1 MRGGVKIRVSEFLGG
16 GETPQTIE
24 ISPPF
29 RRQRKIRKR
38 AIIPPCP
45 PPPNGNNRQQ
55 INNARDALVG
65 IIPDPKGQVEQIT
78 TALVYKYLDKLDS
91 DSVAIGGRRTYFVGS
106 TAEFSW
112 KNLLAPS
119 LTGDQR
125 LQLYRRAVE
134 GMAESGKLGEVFGE
148 MMRGASS
155 PFQNA
160 RVLQTFLHAID
171 ELDCDN
177 TENLGDAYE
186 HLLSIMGTQGD
197 AGQFRTPR
205 HIIDFIVATV
215 APQKNERVLDP
226 ACGSAGFLVAAHA
239 HVMRHGGKLS
249 PSDKRKLA
257 QNIVGRDIDPGMARL
272 AMVNLYLHK
281 IKSPQVREYDS
292 LSDDSLWEER
302 YDVILANPPFMT
314 PRGGIQPHGRFMV
327 RANRAEVLFV
337 DYIAEHLSPQGRA
350 GVIVPEGIIYQSGKA
365 YKTLRKML
373 VKDWGLWAV
382 VSLPAGIFQ
391 PYAGVKTSVL
401 FLDKMSRFNNVL
413 FVKVQNDGF
422 AFGAKRNPIDENDLP
437 AALQIL
443 RNYTDEDA
451 VNSPLAA
458 VVAKDKIVD
467 VLDEDGD
474 YSFVADNYR
483 EIAVSANAKWR
494 MIKLGEL
501 LTETA
506 QKKAGEKILPVL
518 SITMARGLIDQ
529 SEKFSKRVASAN
541 TSGYK
546 LVHRNELVVG
556 FPSDEKVLG
565 FQKKYDVAVVSP
577 AYTIWKLNPEFSC
590 DIEFVEMILRSDE
603 LSRLFSAKLQGTT
616 GRRRMVPKKDFLATL
631 IPLPPLAEQE
641 RVVAEIDNYAKVR
654 DGANAV
660 VENWRPTVKINPAW
674 PLVKLGEV
682 ADLIRGLTFGKGD
695 QLQKPT
701 PASIAVATT
710 KAAQESG
717 IVAKHLYHVPRSFL
731 KEKRKL
737 LCPGDILISTANS
750 LHLLGRTTHIRD
762 VDSPVSFGAFM
773 SLIRTKGKVLDLF
786 LLCCLRSERAFG
798 FYRQFAKTTTNISNL
813 NFQDLAKFEIPVP
826 PLAEQERIVAEIEA
840 ERRAVDECRALSATM
855 EQKITDT
862 IARIWEDKP

>member
-1 MRGGVKIRVSEFLGG
+1 M
-16 GETPQTIE
+16 PN
-24 ISPPF
+24 
-29 RRQRKIRKR
+29 
-38 AIIPPCP
+38 
-45 PPPNGNNRQQ
+45 PPNGNNRQQ

-112 KNLLAPS
+112 KNLLSPS

-205 HIIDFIVATV
+205 HIIDFIVAAV

-302 YDVILANPPFMT
+302 ADVILANPPFMT

-350 GVIVPEGIIYQSGKA
+350 GVIVPEGIIFQSGKA

-373 VKDWGLWAV
+373 VEDWGLWAV
-382 VSLPAGIFQ
+382 ASLPSGVFQ
-391 PYAGVKTSVL
+391 PYANVKTSVL
-401 FLDKMSRFNNVL
+401 FLDKTRRHFNNVL
-413 FVKVQNDGF
+413 FLKVQNDGF
-422 AFGAKRNPIDENDLP
+422 ELGANRNPIDENDLP
-437 AALQIL
+437 AALKIMGGY
-443 RNYTDEDA
+443 NDEKK
-451 VNSPLAA
+451 VKHPLALA
-458 VVAKDKIVD
+458 VAKEKIA
-467 VLDEDGD
+467 EDGD
-474 YSFVADNYR
+474 YSLTAIRYEKVADYDNVKWPT
-483 EIAVSANAKWR
+483 VS
-494 MIKLGEL
+494 LGEMEKQGKIEFL
-501 LTETA
+501 RGQGLS
-506 QKKAGEKILPVL
+506 KKDIVADGKNSCILYGELYTLYGPI
-518 SITMARGLIDQ
+518 IGR
-529 SEKFSKRVASAN
+529 
-541 TSGYK
+541 
-546 LVHRNELVVG
+546 
-556 FPSDEKVLG
+556 
-565 FQKKYDVAVVSP
+565 VVSK
-577 AYTIWKLNPEFSC
+577 TNLVGKVFS
-590 DIEFVEMILRSDE
+590 
-603 LSRLFSAKLQGTT
+603 
-616 GRRRMVPKKDFLATL
+616 VPGDVL
-631 IPLPPLAEQE
+631 IPSTTTADAMGIAIARALNDEGVILAGDINIVRTRNKHINSKFLSLLLNFPLKRQLASYAKGANILHIANSDIRKVRIIIPPLAEQE
-641 RVVAEIDNYAKVR
+641 RVVAE
-654 DGANAV
+654 
-660 VENWRPTVKINPAW
+660 VEAQQR
-674 PLVKLGEV
+674 
-682 ADLIRGLTFGKGD
+682 
-695 QLQKPT
+695 
-701 PASIAVATT
+701 
-710 KAAQESG
+710 KAEE
-717 IVAKHLYHVPRSFL
+717 Y
-731 KEKRKL
+731 
-737 LCPGDILISTANS
+737 
-750 LHLLGRTTHIRD
+750 
-762 VDSPVSFGAFM
+762 
-773 SLIRTKGKVLDLF
+773 
-786 LLCCLRSERAFG
+786 
-798 FYRQFAKTTTNISNL
+798 
-813 NFQDLAKFEIPVP
+813 
-826 PLAEQERIVAEIEA
+826 
-840 ERRAVDECRALSATM
+840 RALADTM
-855 EQKITDT
+855 EQKIAQT
-862 IARIWEDKP
+862 ITHIWEDKP

>member
-1 MRGGVKIRVSEFLGG
+1 MP
-16 GETPQTIE
+16 T
-24 ISPPF
+24 
-29 RRQRKIRKR
+29 
-38 AIIPPCP
+38 
-45 PPPNGNNRQQ
+45 PPNGNNRQQ

-125 LQLYRRAVE
+125 LLLYRRAVE

-205 HIIDFIVATV
+205 HIIDFIVAAV

-249 PSDKRKLA
+249 PADKRKLA

-302 YDVILANPPFMT
+302 ADVILANPPFMT

-350 GVIVPEGIIYQSGKA
+350 GVIVPEGIIFQSGKA

-373 VKDWGLWAV
+373 VEDWGLWAV
-382 VSLPAGIFQ
+382 ASLPSGVFQ
-391 PYAGVKTSVL
+391 PYSNVKTSVL
-401 FLDKMSRFNNVL
+401 FLDKTRRHFKNVL
-413 FVKVQNDGF
+413 FVKVQKDGF
-422 AFGAKRNPIDENDLP
+422 DLGANRNPIDENDLP
-437 AALQIL
+437 AALKIM
-443 RNYTDEDA
+443 RGYNDEKK
-451 VNSPLAA
+451 VGHPLAF
-458 VVAKDKIVD
+458 VAAKTKIA
-467 VLDEDGD
+467 EDSD

-483 EIAVSANAKWR
+483 EVVAVNAKFPMVALR
-494 MIKLGEL
+494 DICKIVP
-501 LTETA
+501 
-506 QKKAGEKILPVL
+506 GEKSPVGSPDYL
-518 SITMARGLIDQ
+518 EIGDVDMKKKSYDISKKEKRTVAGAVRVPAGTVLISTVRPTRGAITTATSEVNVSSAFCRLKCDRYVFCMLCARRFFDFLGTRERGLNYP
-529 SEKFSKRVASAN
+529 SCKEK
-541 TSGYK
+541 
-546 LVHRNELVVG
+546 
-556 FPSDEKVLG
+556 
-565 FQKKYDVAVVSP
+565 
-577 AYTIWKLNPEFSC
+577 
-590 DIEFVEMILRSDE
+590 DILDY
-603 LSRLFSAKLQGTT
+603 Q
-616 GRRRMVPKKDFLATL
+616 

-641 RVVAEIDNYAKVR
+641 RVVAEIDGYAKVR
-654 DGANAV
+654 DGADAV
-660 VENWRPTVKINPAW
+660 AENWRPVVNVNPAW
-674 PLVKLGEV
+674 SLVKLGDISEFNPKKQEAKKIPKNRVVSFLPMADINANQIYFSAKKEKPLGEV
-682 ADLIRGLTFGKGD
+682 YAAYTYFAEGDVLLARVTPCFENGKSGIAKNLKNKIGFGSSEFFVYRPDKKKVLPEWIYFFIASDKFIRGGIPRMTGTGGLQRLTKD
-695 QLQKPT
+695 Y
-701 PASIAVATT
+701 
-710 KAAQESG
+710 AQN
-717 IVAKHLYHVPRSFL
+717 Y
-731 KEKRKL
+731 
-737 LCPGDILISTANS
+737 
-750 LHLLGRTTHIRD
+750 
-762 VDSPVSFGAFM
+762 
-773 SLIRTKGKVLDLF
+773 
-786 LLCCLRSERAFG
+786 
-798 FYRQFAKTTTNISNL
+798 Q
-813 NFQDLAKFEIPVP
+813 IPLP
-826 PLAEQERIVAEIEA
+826 PLAEQERIIAEIEA
-840 ERRAVDECRALSATM
+840 ERRAVSECRALSATM
-855 EQKITDT
+855 EQKITNT

>member
-1 MRGGVKIRVSEFLGG
+1 MP
-16 GETPQTIE
+16 T
-24 ISPPF
+24 
-29 RRQRKIRKR
+29 
-38 AIIPPCP
+38 
-45 PPPNGNNRQQ
+45 PPNGNNRQQ

-205 HIIDFIVATV
+205 HIIDFIVAAV

-239 HVMRHGGKLS
+239 HVMRHGGTLS
-249 PSDKRKLA
+249 PADKRKLA

-302 YDVILANPPFMT
+302 ADVILANPPFMT

-350 GVIVPEGIIYQSGKA
+350 GVIVPEGIIFQSGKA

-373 VKDWGLWAV
+373 VEDWGLWAV
-382 VSLPAGIFQ
+382 ASLPSGVFQ
-391 PYAGVKTSVL
+391 PYANVKTSVL
-401 FLDKMSRFNNVL
+401 FLDKTRRHFNNVL
-413 FVKVQNDGF
+413 FLKVQNDGF
-422 AFGAKRNPIDENDLP
+422 ELGANRNPIDENDLP
-437 AALQIL
+437 AALQIMGGY
-443 RNYTDEDA
+443 NDEKK
-451 VNSPLAA
+451 VKHPLALA
-458 VVAKDKIVD
+458 VAKEKIA
-467 VLDEDGD
+467 EDGD
-474 YSFVADNYR
+474 YSLTAIRYEKVADYDNVKWPT
-483 EIAVSANAKWR
+483 VS
-494 MIKLGEL
+494 LGEM
-501 LTETA
+501 
-506 QKKAGEKILPVL
+506 EKQGKIEFCKR
-518 SITMARGLIDQ
+518 AR
-529 SEKFSKRVASAN
+529 S
-541 TSGYK
+541 
-546 LVHRNELVVG
+546 
-556 FPSDEKVLG
+556 
-565 FQKKYDVAVVSP
+565 FQKRHCRG
-577 AYTIWKLNPEFSC
+577 WQEFMHS
-590 DIEFVEMILRSDE
+590 LR
-603 LSRLFSAKLQGTT
+603 
-616 GRRRMVPKKDFLATL
+616 
-631 IPLPPLAEQE
+631 
-641 RVVAEIDNYAKVR
+641 
-654 DGANAV
+654 
-660 VENWRPTVKINPAW
+660 
-674 PLVKLGEV
+674 
-682 ADLIRGLTFGKGD
+682 
-695 QLQKPT
+695 
-701 PASIAVATT
+701 
-710 KAAQESG
+710 
-717 IVAKHLYHVPRSFL
+717 
-731 KEKRKL
+731 
-737 LCPGDILISTANS
+737 
-750 LHLLGRTTHIRD
+750 
-762 VDSPVSFGAFM
+762 
-773 SLIRTKGKVLDLF
+773 
-786 LLCCLRSERAFG
+786 
-798 FYRQFAKTTTNISNL
+798 
-813 NFQDLAKFEIPVP
+813 
-826 PLAEQERIVAEIEA
+826 RIVYAVWSDYWPSGQQDESCRQGVFRP
-840 ERRAVDECRALSATM
+840 RRCVNSVHDDGGRYGNCDCASVE
-855 EQKITDT
+855 
-862 IARIWEDKP
+862 

>member
-1 MRGGVKIRVSEFLGG
+1 MP
-16 GETPQTIE
+16 T
-24 ISPPF
+24 
-29 RRQRKIRKR
+29 
-38 AIIPPCP
+38 
-45 PPPNGNNRQQ
+45 PPNGNNRQQ

-91 DSVAIGGRRTYFVGS
+91 DSVAIGGRRTYFVGT

-125 LQLYRRAVE
+125 LLLYRRAVE

-205 HIIDFIVATV
+205 HIIDFIVAAV

-302 YDVILANPPFMT
+302 ADVILANPPFMT

-350 GVIVPEGIIYQSGKA
+350 GVIVPEGIIFQSGKA
-365 YKTLRKML
+365 YKDLRKML
-373 VKDWGLWAV
+373 VEDWGLWAV
-382 VSLPAGIFQ
+382 ASLPGGVFQ
-391 PYAGVKTSVL
+391 PYSGVKTSVL
-401 FLDKMSRFNNVL
+401 FLDKTRRDFKNVL

-422 AFGAKRNPIDENDLP
+422 ELTTNRNPIYENDLP
-437 AALQIL
+437 AALKIMGGY
-443 RNYTDEDA
+443 NDEKK
-451 VNSPLAA
+451 VGHPLALA
-458 VVAKDKIVD
+458 VAKTKMA
-467 VLDEDGD
+467 EDGD

-483 EIAVSANAKWR
+483 EIAAVGGAFPMVA
-494 MIKLGEL
+494 LGEVA
-501 LTETA
+501 EYA
-506 QKKAGEKILPVL
+506 RCKVQKFEGEKVYFATKDIGIQKINGHSVVSFDNRPSRADCMPKINDVGFALMKNTKKVFIVNE
-518 SITMARGLIDQ
+518 SISRCIFSTGFGFLRP
-529 SEKFSKRVASAN
+529 SEKIVPLFLLYLVISDQFHRAKDAKTPDSIMSAIRP
-541 TSGYK
+541 K
-546 LVHRNELVVG
+546 AVMAIKVPV
-556 FPSDEKVLG
+556 PSLK
-565 FQKKYDVAVVSP
+565 
-577 AYTIWKLNPEFSC
+577 
-590 DIEFVEMILRSDE
+590 
-603 LSRLFSAKLQGTT
+603 
-616 GRRRMVPKKDFLATL
+616 
-631 IPLPPLAEQE
+631 EQI
-641 RVVAEIDNYAKVR
+641 RIVAEIDDYAKVR
-654 DGANAV
+654 DGADEVVQNWQPVIRSGNSKMVALRDVCQVVRGKKSAV
-660 VENWRPTVKINPAW
+660 GDKNYLEIGDVDIRAKTYDISKKRKAAVAGAVRVPAGTVLVSTVRPTRGAITMTTSEVNVSSAFCRLQCSKYVFYVLCDSKFPEF
-674 PLVKLGEV
+674 LGTRE
-682 ADLIRGLTFGKGD
+682 RGLNYPSCKD
-695 QLQKPT
+695 K
-701 PASIAVATT
+701 
-710 KAAQESG
+710 
-717 IVAKHLYHVPRSFL
+717 
-731 KEKRKL
+731 
-737 LCPGDILISTANS
+737 DIL
-750 LHLLGRTTHIRD
+750 D
-762 VDSPVSFGAFM
+762 
-773 SLIRTKGKVLDLF
+773 
-786 LLCCLRSERAFG
+786 
-798 FYRQFAKTTTNISNL
+798 YQ
-813 NFQDLAKFEIPVP
+813 IPYP

-840 ERRAVDECRALSATM
+840 ERRAVSECRALSATM
-855 EQKITDT
+855 EQKITNT

>member
-1 MRGGVKIRVSEFLGG
+1 MKKRRREWKRGAGMKKGAEKEGRERKWNIKYSHPPPLAGG
-16 GETPQTIE
+16 GKNSHQRIFGGWRNTANHRNLPPSPQTAE
-24 ISPPF
+24 NKKTRYNPPM
-29 RRQRKIRKR
+29 
-38 AIIPPCP
+38 PT
-45 PPPNGNNRQQ
+45 PPNGNNRQQ

-91 DSVAIGGRRTYFVGS
+91 DSVAIGGRRTYFVGT

-205 HIIDFIVATV
+205 HIIDFIVAAV

-302 YDVILANPPFMT
+302 ADVILANPPFMT

-350 GVIVPEGIIYQSGKA
+350 GVIVPEGIIFQSGKA

-373 VKDWGLWAV
+373 VEDWGLWAV
-382 VSLPAGIFQ
+382 ASLPSGVFQ
-391 PYAGVKTSVL
+391 PYANVKTSVL
-401 FLDKMSRFNNVL
+401 FLDKTRRHFNNVL
-413 FVKVQNDGF
+413 FLKVQNDGF
-422 AFGAKRNPIDENDLP
+422 ELGANRNPIDENDLP
-437 AALQIL
+437 AALKIMGGY
-443 RNYTDEDA
+443 NDEKK
-451 VNSPLAA
+451 VKHPLALA
-458 VVAKDKIVD
+458 VAKEKIA
-467 VLDEDGD
+467 EDGD
-474 YSFVADNYR
+474 YSLTAIRYEKVADYDNVKWPT
-483 EIAVSANAKWR
+483 VS
-494 MIKLGEL
+494 LGEMEKQGKIEFL
-501 LTETA
+501 RGQGLS
-506 QKKAGEKILPVL
+506 KKDIVADGKNSCILYGELYTLYGPI
-518 SITMARGLIDQ
+518 IGR
-529 SEKFSKRVASAN
+529 
-541 TSGYK
+541 
-546 LVHRNELVVG
+546 
-556 FPSDEKVLG
+556 
-565 FQKKYDVAVVSP
+565 VVSK
-577 AYTIWKLNPEFSC
+577 TNLVGKVFS
-590 DIEFVEMILRSDE
+590 
-603 LSRLFSAKLQGTT
+603 
-616 GRRRMVPKKDFLATL
+616 VPGDVL
-631 IPLPPLAEQE
+631 IPSTTTADAMGIAIARALNDEGVILAGDINIVRTRNKHINSKFLSLLLNFPLKRQLASYAKGANILHIANSDIRKVRIIIPPLAEQE
-641 RVVAEIDNYAKVR
+641 RVVAE
-654 DGANAV
+654 
-660 VENWRPTVKINPAW
+660 VEAQQR
-674 PLVKLGEV
+674 
-682 ADLIRGLTFGKGD
+682 
-695 QLQKPT
+695 
-701 PASIAVATT
+701 
-710 KAAQESG
+710 KAEE
-717 IVAKHLYHVPRSFL
+717 Y
-731 KEKRKL
+731 
-737 LCPGDILISTANS
+737 
-750 LHLLGRTTHIRD
+750 
-762 VDSPVSFGAFM
+762 
-773 SLIRTKGKVLDLF
+773 
-786 LLCCLRSERAFG
+786 
-798 FYRQFAKTTTNISNL
+798 
-813 NFQDLAKFEIPVP
+813 
-826 PLAEQERIVAEIEA
+826 
-840 ERRAVDECRALSATM
+840 RALADTM
-855 EQKITDT
+855 EQKIAQT
-862 IARIWEDKP
+862 ITHIWEDKP

>member
-1 MRGGVKIRVSEFLGG
+1 MP
-16 GETPQTIE
+16 T
-24 ISPPF
+24 
-29 RRQRKIRKR
+29 
-38 AIIPPCP
+38 
-45 PPPNGNNRQQ
+45 PPNGNNRQQ

-205 HIIDFIVATV
+205 HIIDFIVAAV

-302 YDVILANPPFMT
+302 ADVILANPPFMT

-365 YKTLRKML
+365 YKDLRKML
-373 VKDWGLWAV
+373 VEDWGLWAV
-382 VSLPAGIFQ
+382 ASLPFGVFL

-401 FLDKMSRFNNVL
+401 FLDKTRRHFKNVL
-413 FVKVQNDGF
+413 FVKVENDGF
-422 AFGAKRNPIDENDLP
+422 ELATNRNPIDEDDLP
-437 AALQIL
+437 AALQIM
-443 RNYTDEDA
+443 RDYKDGKA
-451 VNSPLAA
+451 VKHPLALA
-458 VVAKDKIVD
+458 VAKTRIA
-467 VLDEDGD
+467 EDGD
-474 YSFVADNYR
+474 YSFAADNYR
-483 EIAVSANAKWR
+483 EAAAVNVKYPMVALRDICK
-494 MIKLGEL
+494 IVP
-501 LTETA
+501 
-506 QKKAGEKILPVL
+506 GEKSPVGSPDYL
-518 SITMARGLIDQ
+518 EIGDVDIKKKSYDISKKEKRTVAGAVRVPAGTVLISRVRPTRGAITMTTSAVNVSSAFCRLKCDRYVFYMLCARR
-529 SEKFSKRVASAN
+529 F
-541 TSGYK
+541 
-546 LVHRNELVVG
+546 
-556 FPSDEKVLG
+556 F
-565 FQKKYDVAVVSP
+565 
-577 AYTIWKLNPEFSC
+577 
-590 DIEFVEMILRSDE
+590 
-603 LSRLFSAKLQGTT
+603 
-616 GRRRMVPKKDFLATL
+616 DFLGTREQGL
-631 IPLPPLAEQE
+631 NYPSCKEKDILDYQIPLPPLAEQE
-641 RVVAEIDNYAKVR
+641 RVVAEIEAQRRKV
-654 DGANAV
+654 
-660 VENWRPTVKINPAW
+660 E
-674 PLVKLGEV
+674 E
-682 ADLIRGLTFGKGD
+682 
-695 QLQKPT
+695 
-701 PASIAVATT
+701 
-710 KAAQESG
+710 
-717 IVAKHLYHVPRSFL
+717 Y
-731 KEKRKL
+731 
-737 LCPGDILISTANS
+737 
-750 LHLLGRTTHIRD
+750 
-762 VDSPVSFGAFM
+762 
-773 SLIRTKGKVLDLF
+773 
-786 LLCCLRSERAFG
+786 
-798 FYRQFAKTTTNISNL
+798 
-813 NFQDLAKFEIPVP
+813 
-826 PLAEQERIVAEIEA
+826 
-840 ERRAVDECRALSATM
+840 RALADTM
-855 EQKITDT
+855 EQEIANT

>member
-1 MRGGVKIRVSEFLGG
+1 MEKN
-16 GETPQTIE
+16 PCYN
-24 ISPPF
+24 PPM
-29 RRQRKIRKR
+29 
-38 AIIPPCP
+38 
-45 PPPNGNNRQQ
+45 PNGNNRQK
-55 INNARDALVG
+55 IDKARAALLG

-205 HIIDFIVATV
+205 HIIDFIVAAV

-239 HVMRHGGKLS
+239 HVMRHGGTLS
-249 PSDKRKLA
+249 PADKRKLA

-302 YDVILANPPFMT
+302 ADVILANPPFMT

-350 GVIVPEGIIYQSGKA
+350 GVIVPEGIIFQSGKA

-373 VKDWGLWAV
+373 VEDWGLWAV
-382 VSLPAGIFQ
+382 ASLPSGVFQ
-391 PYAGVKTSVL
+391 PYTTVKTSVL
-401 FLDKMSRFNNVL
+401 FLDKTRRDFNNVL
-413 FVKVQNDGF
+413 FVKIENDGF
-422 AFGAKRNPIDENDLP
+422 HFGAKRASHDKDDLP

-443 RNYTDEDA
+443 RNYKDEGA

-458 VVAKDKIVD
+458 VVAKDKIAE
-467 VLDEDGD
+467 DEDD
-474 YSFVADNYR
+474 YSLVADNHR
-483 EIAVSANAKWR
+483 EAEVSSNGKYPMTKLGDLIEEKRERVRAKNIKVFSVSNAK
-494 MIKLGEL
+494 GF
-501 LTETA
+501 
-506 QKKAGEKILPVL
+506 
-518 SITMARGLIDQ
+518 IDP
-529 SEKFSKRVASAN
+529 SEQFGKRVASDNISNYKIVAPGDYAYN
-541 TSGYK
+541 PARVNVGSIALNLSGDC
-546 LVHRNELVVG
+546 G
-556 FPSDEKVLG
+556 
-565 FQKKYDVAVVSP
+565 AVSP
-577 AYTIWKLNPEFSC
+577 MYVVFRAKSEKLDSSY
-590 DIEFVEMILRSDE
+590 L
-603 LSRLFSAKLQGTT
+603 LSLLKSKEGVKRIRAKAQGAIRQMLTYK
-616 GRRRMVPKKDFLATL
+616 GLSVLL
-631 IPLPPLAEQE
+631 IPLPSLSEQE
-641 RVVAEIDNYAKVR
+641 RIVAEIDGYTKVR
-654 DGANAV
+654 DGADAV
-660 VENWRPTVKINPAW
+660 VQNWRPNVKINPAW
-674 PLVKLGEV
+674 PLVKLGDV
-682 ADLIRGLTFGKGD
+682 VKVKKGD
-695 QLQKPT
+695 AITKSKTKKGDVPV
-701 PASIAVATT
+701 IAGGR
-710 KAAQESG
+710 KAAYFHNQANRKGETITISG
-717 IVAKHLYHVPRSFL
+717 SGAYAGFVNFFDTPIFASDCSTIQSAKDGFMLRFLYCLLKTKQSDIYALSSGMAQPHVYP
-731 KEKRKL
+731 KH
-737 LCPGDILISTANS
+737 IQS
-750 LHLLGRTTHIRD
+750 LRLPL
-762 VDSPVSFGAFM
+762 
-773 SLIRTKGKVLDLF
+773 
-786 LLCCLRSERAFG
+786 
-798 FYRQFAKTTTNISNL
+798 
-813 NFQDLAKFEIPVP
+813 P
-826 PLAEQERIVAEIEA
+826 PLAEQERIVAEVEA
-840 ERRAVDECRALSATM
+840 ERRAVEECRALSATM
-855 EQKITDT
+855 EQKITNT

>member
-1 MRGGVKIRVSEFLGG
+1 MP
-16 GETPQTIE
+16 T
-24 ISPPF
+24 
-29 RRQRKIRKR
+29 
-38 AIIPPCP
+38 
-45 PPPNGNNRQQ
+45 PPNGNNRQQ

-91 DSVAIGGRRTYFVGS
+91 DSVAIGGRRTYFVGT

-125 LQLYRRAVE
+125 LLLYRRAVE

-205 HIIDFIVATV
+205 HIIDFIVAAV

-302 YDVILANPPFMT
+302 ADVILANPPFMT

-350 GVIVPEGIIYQSGKA
+350 GVIVPEGIIFQSGKA

-373 VKDWGLWAV
+373 VEDWGLWAV
-382 VSLPAGIFQ
+382 ASLPGGVFQ
-391 PYAGVKTSVL
+391 PYSGVKTSVL
-401 FLDKMSRFNNVL
+401 FLDKTRRDFKNVL

-422 AFGAKRNPIDENDLP
+422 ELTTNRNPIYENDLP
-437 AALQIL
+437 AALKIMGGY
-443 RNYTDEDA
+443 NDEKK
-451 VNSPLAA
+451 VGHPLALA
-458 VVAKDKIVD
+458 VAKTKMA
-467 VLDEDGD
+467 EDGD

-483 EIAVSANAKWR
+483 EVAAVGGAFPMMA
-494 MIKLGEL
+494 LGEVA
-501 LTETA
+501 EYA
-506 QKKAGEKILPVL
+506 RCKVQKFEGEKVYFATKDIGIQKINGHSVVSFDNRPSRADCMPKINDVGFALMKNTKKVFIVNE
-518 SITMARGLIDQ
+518 SISRCIFSTGFGFLRP
-529 SEKFSKRVASAN
+529 SEKIVPLFLLYLVISDQFHRAKDAKTPDSIMSAIRPKAVMAIN
-541 TSGYK
+541 
-546 LVHRNELVVG
+546 VPV
-556 FPSDEKVLG
+556 PSLE
-565 FQKKYDVAVVSP
+565 
-577 AYTIWKLNPEFSC
+577 
-590 DIEFVEMILRSDE
+590 
-603 LSRLFSAKLQGTT
+603 
-616 GRRRMVPKKDFLATL
+616 
-631 IPLPPLAEQE
+631 EQI
-641 RVVAEIDNYAKVR
+641 RIVAEIDDYAKVR
-654 DGANAV
+654 DGADAV
-660 VENWRPTVKINPAW
+660 VQNWRPTVKISPAW

-682 ADLIRGLTFGKGD
+682 ASSQYGFTATAKNSGNVRYLRITDIDKGGAI
-695 QLQKPT
+695 KPSAKKYIDADAAVMKKYALSENDIVIARSGSIGRMAICQNTDFPMVFASYLVRLKLDVSRLSPMYLFYFSQT
-701 PASIAVATT
+701 PLYWEQVRRMVVTVA
-710 KAAQESG
+710 Q
-717 IVAKHLYHVPRSFL
+717 P
-731 KEKRKL
+731 
-737 LCPGDILISTANS
+737 
-750 LHLLGRTTHIRD
+750 
-762 VDSPVSFGAFM
+762 
-773 SLIRTKGKVLDLF
+773 
-786 LLCCLRSERAFG
+786 
-798 FYRQFAKTTTNISNL
+798 NL
-813 NFQDLAKFEIPVP
+813 NAEKMKAIKIPLP
-826 PLAEQERIVAEIEA
+826 PLAEQERIIAEIEA
-840 ERRAVDECRALSATM
+840 ERRAVSECRALSATM
-855 EQKITDT
+855 EQKITNT
-862 IARIWEDKP
+862 ITRIWEDKP

>member
-1 MRGGVKIRVSEFLGG
+1 M
-16 GETPQTIE
+16 PN
-24 ISPPF
+24 
-29 RRQRKIRKR
+29 
-38 AIIPPCP
+38 
-45 PPPNGNNRQQ
+45 PPNGNNRQQ

-91 DSVAIGGRRTYFVGS
+91 DSVAIGGRRTYFVGT

-205 HIIDFIVATV
+205 HIIDFIVAAV

-302 YDVILANPPFMT
+302 ADVILANPPFMT

-350 GVIVPEGIIYQSGKA
+350 GVIVPEGIIFQSGKA
-365 YKTLRKML
+365 YKDLRKML
-373 VKDWGLWAV
+373 VEDWGLWAV
-382 VSLPAGIFQ
+382 ASLPFGVFL

-401 FLDKMSRFNNVL
+401 FLDKTRRHFKNVL
-413 FVKVQNDGF
+413 FVKVENDGF
-422 AFGAKRNPIDENDLP
+422 ELATNRNPIDEDDLP
-437 AALQIL
+437 AALKIMGGY
-443 RNYTDEDA
+443 NDEKK
-451 VNSPLAA
+451 VKHPLALA
-458 VVAKDKIVD
+458 VAKTRIA
-467 VLDEDGD
+467 EDGD
-474 YSFVADNYR
+474 YSFAADNYR
-483 EIAVSANAKWR
+483 EAVAVNVKYPMVALRDICK
-494 MIKLGEL
+494 IVP
-501 LTETA
+501 
-506 QKKAGEKILPVL
+506 GEKSPVGSRDYL
-518 SITMARGLIDQ
+518 EIGDVDIKKKSYDISKKEKRTVAGAVRVPAGTVLISRVRPTRGAITMTTSEVNVSGAFCRLKCDKYVFYMLCARR
-529 SEKFSKRVASAN
+529 F
-541 TSGYK
+541 
-546 LVHRNELVVG
+546 
-556 FPSDEKVLG
+556 F
-565 FQKKYDVAVVSP
+565 
-577 AYTIWKLNPEFSC
+577 
-590 DIEFVEMILRSDE
+590 
-603 LSRLFSAKLQGTT
+603 
-616 GRRRMVPKKDFLATL
+616 DFLGTREQGL
-631 IPLPPLAEQE
+631 NYPSCKEKDILDYQIPLPPLAEQE
-641 RVVAEIDNYAKVR
+641 RVVAEIEAQRRKV
-654 DGANAV
+654 
-660 VENWRPTVKINPAW
+660 E
-674 PLVKLGEV
+674 E
-682 ADLIRGLTFGKGD
+682 
-695 QLQKPT
+695 
-701 PASIAVATT
+701 
-710 KAAQESG
+710 
-717 IVAKHLYHVPRSFL
+717 Y
-731 KEKRKL
+731 
-737 LCPGDILISTANS
+737 
-750 LHLLGRTTHIRD
+750 
-762 VDSPVSFGAFM
+762 
-773 SLIRTKGKVLDLF
+773 
-786 LLCCLRSERAFG
+786 
-798 FYRQFAKTTTNISNL
+798 
-813 NFQDLAKFEIPVP
+813 
-826 PLAEQERIVAEIEA
+826 
-840 ERRAVDECRALSATM
+840 RALADTM
-855 EQKITDT
+855 EQEIAQT

>member
-1 MRGGVKIRVSEFLGG
+1 M
-16 GETPQTIE
+16 
-24 ISPPF
+24 
-29 RRQRKIRKR
+29 
-38 AIIPPCP
+38 
-45 PPPNGNNRQQ
+45 
-55 INNARDALVG
+55 
-65 IIPDPKGQVEQIT
+65 EQIT

-205 HIIDFIVATV
+205 HIIDFIVAAV

-302 YDVILANPPFMT
+302 ADVILANPPFMT

-350 GVIVPEGIIYQSGKA
+350 GVIVPEGIIFQSGKA

-373 VKDWGLWAV
+373 VEDWGLWAV
-382 VSLPAGIFQ
+382 ASLPSGVFQ
-391 PYAGVKTSVL
+391 PYSNVKTSVL
-401 FLDKMSRFNNVL
+401 FLDKTRRHFNNVL
-413 FVKVQNDGF
+413 FLKVQKDGF
-422 AFGAKRNPIDENDLP
+422 DLGANRNPIDENDLP
-437 AALQIL
+437 AALKIMGGY
-443 RNYTDEDA
+443 NDEKK
-451 VNSPLAA
+451 VKHPLAF
-458 VVAKDKIVD
+458 VVAKTKMA
-467 VLDEDGD
+467 EDGD
-474 YSFVADNYR
+474 YSFVADKYR
-483 EIAVSANAKWR
+483 EVAVSANAK
-494 MIKLGEL
+494 
-501 LTETA
+501 
-506 QKKAGEKILPVL
+506 
-518 SITMARGLIDQ
+518 
-529 SEKFSKRVASAN
+529 
-541 TSGYK
+541 
-546 LVHRNELVVG
+546 
-556 FPSDEKVLG
+556 FP
-565 FQKKYDVAVVSP
+565 
-577 AYTIWKLNPEFSC
+577 
-590 DIEFVEMILRSDE
+590 M
-603 LSRLFSAKLQGTT
+603 
-616 GRRRMVPKKDFLATL
+616 
-631 IPLPPLAEQE
+631 
-641 RVVAEIDNYAKVR
+641 
-654 DGANAV
+654 
-660 VENWRPTVKINPAW
+660 
-674 PLVKLGEV
+674 VKLGEIAEV
-682 ADLIRGLTFGKGD
+682 MKGR
-695 QLQKPT
+695 
-701 PASIAVATT
+701 AIT
-710 KAAQESG
+710 KAETIQG
-717 IVAKHLYHVPRSFL
+717 DVPVVAGGRQPAYFHNQ
-731 KEKRKL
+731 
-737 LCPGDILISTANS
+737 AN
-750 LHLLGRTTHIRD
+750 R
-762 VDSPVSFGAFM
+762 
-773 SLIRTKGKVLDLF
+773 KGKTITISGSGAYCGFVNFFDIPIFASDCITIQVSDSGRLSIDF
-786 LLCCLRSERAFG
+786 LHRALKSMQKDIYALRSGMAQPHVYSKDIKSLR
-798 FYRQFAKTTTNISNL
+798 
-813 NFQDLAKFEIPVP
+813 VP
-826 PLAEQERIVAEIEA
+826 LPPMAEQERIVAEIEA
-840 ERRAVDECRALSATM
+840 KQRKANEYRSLADTM
-855 EQKITDT
+855 EQEIAQT

>member
-1 MRGGVKIRVSEFLGG
+1 M
-16 GETPQTIE
+16 PN
-24 ISPPF
+24 
-29 RRQRKIRKR
+29 
-38 AIIPPCP
+38 
-45 PPPNGNNRQQ
+45 PPNGNNRQQ

-205 HIIDFIVATV
+205 HIIDFIVAAV

-302 YDVILANPPFMT
+302 ADVILANPPFMT

-350 GVIVPEGIIYQSGKA
+350 GVIVPDGIIFQSGKA
-365 YKTLRKML
+365 YKDLRKKL
-373 VKDWGLWAV
+373 VEDWGLWAV
-382 VSLPAGIFQ
+382 VSLPAGVFQ
-391 PYAGVKTSVL
+391 PYSGVKTSVL
-401 FLDKMSRFNNVL
+401 FLDKTRRDFKNVL
-413 FVKVQNDGF
+413 FLKVQNDGF
-422 AFGAKRNPIDENDLP
+422 ELATNRNPIDENDLP
-437 AALQIL
+437 AALKIMGGY
-443 RNYTDEDA
+443 NDEKK
-451 VNSPLAA
+451 VKHPLALA
-458 VVAKDKIVD
+458 VAKTKMA
-467 VLDEDGD
+467 EDDD
-474 YSFVADNYR
+474 YSLVANNYR
-483 EIAVSANAKWR
+483 EVAAVGGAFPMVA
-494 MIKLGEL
+494 LGEVAEY
-501 LTETA
+501 TRCKV
-506 QKKAGEKILPVL
+506 QKFEGEKVYFATKDIGIQKINGHSVVSFNNRPSRADCMPQINDVGFALMKNTKKVFIVDDGYEGCIFSTGFGFLRPSEKILPL
-518 SITMARGLIDQ
+518 FL
-529 SEKFSKRVASAN
+529 FYLVAS
-541 TSGYK
+541 
-546 LVHRNELVVG
+546 
-556 FPSDEKVLG
+556 DEFHHDKNA
-565 FQKKYDVAVVSP
+565 KTPDSIMSAIRPKAVM
-577 AYTIWKLNPEFSC
+577 A
-590 DIEFVEMILRSDE
+590 MR
-603 LSRLFSAKLQGTT
+603 
-616 GRRRMVPKKDFLATL
+616 
-631 IPLPPLAEQE
+631 IPLPPLAEQK
-641 RVVAEIDNYAKVR
+641 R
-654 DGANAV
+654 
-660 VENWRPTVKINPAW
+660 
-674 PLVKLGEV
+674 
-682 ADLIRGLTFGKGD
+682 
-695 QLQKPT
+695 
-701 PASIAVATT
+701 
-710 KAAQESG
+710 
-717 IVAKHLYHVPRSFL
+717 IVAK
-731 KEKRKL
+731 
-737 LCPGDILISTANS
+737 
-750 LHLLGRTTHIRD
+750 
-762 VDSPVSFGAFM
+762 
-773 SLIRTKGKVLDLF
+773 
-786 LLCCLRSERAFG
+786 
-798 FYRQFAKTTTNISNL
+798 
-813 NFQDLAKFEIPVP
+813 
-826 PLAEQERIVAEIEA
+826 IEG
-840 ERRAVDECRALSATM
+840 ERRKVEEYRALADTM
-855 EQKITDT
+855 EQEITNT

>member
-1 MRGGVKIRVSEFLGG
+1 MP
-16 GETPQTIE
+16 T
-24 ISPPF
+24 
-29 RRQRKIRKR
+29 
-38 AIIPPCP
+38 
-45 PPPNGNNRQQ
+45 PPNGNNRQQ

-91 DSVAIGGRRTYFVGS
+91 DSVAIGGRRTYFVGT

-205 HIIDFIVATV
+205 HIIDFIVAAV

-281 IKSPQVREYDS
+281 IKNPRVREYDS

>member
-1 MRGGVKIRVSEFLGG
+1 MP
-16 GETPQTIE
+16 T
-24 ISPPF
+24 
-29 RRQRKIRKR
+29 
-38 AIIPPCP
+38 
-45 PPPNGNNRQQ
+45 PPNGNNRQQ

-125 LQLYRRAVE
+125 LLLYRRAVE

-205 HIIDFIVATV
+205 HIIDFIVAAV

-239 HVMRHGGKLS
+239 HVMRHGGSLS
-249 PSDKRKLA
+249 PADKRKLA

-302 YDVILANPPFMT
+302 ADVILANPPFMT

-350 GVIVPEGIIYQSGKA
+350 GVIVPEGIIFQSGKA

-373 VKDWGLWAV
+373 VEDWGLWAV
-382 VSLPAGIFQ
+382 ASLPGGVFQ
-391 PYAGVKTSVL
+391 PYSGVKTSVL
-401 FLDKMSRFNNVL
+401 FLDKTRRDFKNVL

-422 AFGAKRNPIDENDLP
+422 ELTTNRNPIYENDLP
-437 AALQIL
+437 AALKIMGGY
-443 RNYTDEDA
+443 NDEKK
-451 VNSPLAA
+451 VGHPLALA
-458 VVAKDKIVD
+458 VAKTKMA
-467 VLDEDGD
+467 EDGD

-483 EIAVSANAKWR
+483 EIAAVGGAFPMVA
-494 MIKLGEL
+494 LGEVA
-501 LTETA
+501 EYA
-506 QKKAGEKILPVL
+506 RCKVQKFEGEKVYFATKDIGIQKINGHSVVSFDNRPSRADCMPKINDVGFALMKNTKKVFIVNE
-518 SITMARGLIDQ
+518 SISRCIFSTGFGFLRP
-529 SEKFSKRVASAN
+529 SEKIVPLFLLYLVISDQFHRAKDAKTPDSIMSAIRP
-541 TSGYK
+541 K
-546 LVHRNELVVG
+546 AVMAIKVPV
-556 FPSDEKVLG
+556 PSLE
-565 FQKKYDVAVVSP
+565 
-577 AYTIWKLNPEFSC
+577 
-590 DIEFVEMILRSDE
+590 
-603 LSRLFSAKLQGTT
+603 
-616 GRRRMVPKKDFLATL
+616 
-631 IPLPPLAEQE
+631 EQI
-641 RVVAEIDNYAKVR
+641 RIVAEIDDYAKVR
-654 DGANAV
+654 DGADTV
-660 VENWRPTVKINPAW
+660 VQNWQPTIKISPAW

-682 ADLIRGLTFGKGD
+682 VIDMKDGGTPPRKDKKNFGGEINWAVVKDICHEIRATKETLSEQGLKNSSAKVWPVDSVIISLGATIGNVG
-695 QLQKPT
+695 
-701 PASIAVATT
+701 IAKIPVAT
-710 KAAQESG
+710 KQGLSG
-717 IVAKHLYHVPRSFL
+717 IVVNKEKILVDYLYYILRQKRDFIKSLAMGVSIVEIRPSKL
-731 KEKRKL
+731 KEK
-737 LCPGDILISTANS
+737 
-750 LHLLGRTTHIRD
+750 LH
-762 VDSPVSFGAFM
+762 
-773 SLIRTKGKVLDLF
+773 
-786 LLCCLRSERAFG
+786 
-798 FYRQFAKTTTNISNL
+798 
-813 NFQDLAKFEIPVP
+813 IPLP
-826 PLAEQERIVAEIEA
+826 PLAEQERIVAEVEA
-840 ERRAVDECRALSATM
+840 ERRAVEECRALSATM
-855 EQKITDT
+855 EQKITNT

>member
-1 MRGGVKIRVSEFLGG
+1 MP
-16 GETPQTIE
+16 T
-24 ISPPF
+24 
-29 RRQRKIRKR
+29 
-38 AIIPPCP
+38 
-45 PPPNGNNRQQ
+45 PPNGNNRQQ

-125 LQLYRRAVE
+125 LLLYRRAVE

-205 HIIDFIVATV
+205 HIIDFIVAAV

-239 HVMRHGGKLS
+239 HVMRHGGNLS
-249 PSDKRKLA
+249 PADKRKLA

-302 YDVILANPPFMT
+302 ADVILANPPFMT

-350 GVIVPEGIIYQSGKA
+350 GVIVPEGIIFQSGKA
-365 YKTLRKML
+365 YKDLRKML
-373 VKDWGLWAV
+373 VEDWGLWAV
-382 VSLPAGIFQ
+382 ASLPSGVFQ
-391 PYAGVKTSVL
+391 PYSGVKTSVL
-401 FLDKMSRFNNVL
+401 FLDKTRRDFKNVL
-413 FVKVQNDGF
+413 FLKVQNDGLDL
-422 AFGAKRNPIDENDLP
+422 GANRNPIDENDLP
-437 AALQIL
+437 AALKIMGGY
-443 RNYTDEDA
+443 NDEKK
-451 VNSPLAA
+451 VKHPLALA
-458 VVAKDKIVD
+458 VAKTKIA
-467 VLDEDGD
+467 EDGD
-474 YSFVADNYR
+474 YSFSADNYR
-483 EIAVSANAKWR
+483 EIAAVGGVFPMVA
-494 MIKLGEL
+494 LGEVVSSQYGY
-501 LTETA
+501 TA
-506 QKKAGEKILPVL
+506 TAKNSGNVRYLRITDIEKNGAIKPFAKKY
-518 SITMARGLIDQ
+518 ID
-529 SEKFSKRVASAN
+529 ASADIMEKYALAEN
-541 TSGYK
+541 DIVVARSGSIGRMAICKNADLPMIFASYLVRLKLDVSRLSPMYLFYFSQTSLYWEQ
-546 LVHRNELVVG
+546 VHRQVITVAQPNLNA
-556 FPSDEKVLG
+556 EKM
-565 FQKKYDVAVVSP
+565 KAIK
-577 AYTIWKLNPEFSC
+577 
-590 DIEFVEMILRSDE
+590 
-603 LSRLFSAKLQGTT
+603 
-616 GRRRMVPKKDFLATL
+616 

-641 RVVAEIDNYAKVR
+641 RVVAEIDGYAKVR
-654 DGANAV
+654 DGADAV
-660 VENWRPTVKINPAW
+660 AENWRPAVNANLAW
-674 PLVKLGEV
+674 PLVKLGDISEFNPQKQEAKKIPKNRAVSFLPMADMTANQIYFSAKKEKPLGEV
-682 ADLIRGLTFGKGD
+682 YAAYTYFAEGDVLLARVTPCFENGKSGIAKNLKNNIGFGSSEFFVYRPDKKKVLPEWIYFFIASDKFIRGGIPRMTGTGGLQRLTKD
-695 QLQKPT
+695 Y
-701 PASIAVATT
+701 
-710 KAAQESG
+710 AQN
-717 IVAKHLYHVPRSFL
+717 Y
-731 KEKRKL
+731 
-737 LCPGDILISTANS
+737 
-750 LHLLGRTTHIRD
+750 
-762 VDSPVSFGAFM
+762 
-773 SLIRTKGKVLDLF
+773 
-786 LLCCLRSERAFG
+786 
-798 FYRQFAKTTTNISNL
+798 Q
-813 NFQDLAKFEIPVP
+813 IPLP
-826 PLAEQERIVAEIEA
+826 PLAEQERIIAEIEA
-840 ERRAVDECRALSATM
+840 ERRAVSECRALSATM
-855 EQKITDT
+855 EQKITNT

>member
-1 MRGGVKIRVSEFLGG
+1 M
-16 GETPQTIE
+16 PN
-24 ISPPF
+24 
-29 RRQRKIRKR
+29 
-38 AIIPPCP
+38 
-45 PPPNGNNRQQ
+45 PPNGNNRQQ

-91 DSVAIGGRRTYFVGS
+91 DSVAIGGRRTYFVGT

-205 HIIDFIVATV
+205 HIIDFIVAAV

-302 YDVILANPPFMT
+302 ADVILANPPFMT

-350 GVIVPEGIIYQSGKA
+350 GVIVPEGIIFQSGKA
-365 YKTLRKML
+365 YKDLRKML
-373 VKDWGLWAV
+373 VKEWGLWAV
-382 VSLPAGIFQ
+382 VSLPAGVFQ

-413 FVKVQNDGF
+413 FLKVQNDGF

-437 AALQIL
+437 AALEIL

-451 VNSPLAA
+451 VNSPLAS
-458 VVAKDKIVD
+458 VVAKDKIAD

-474 YSFVADNYR
+474 YSFVAENYR

-541 TSGYK
+541 TSAYK

-556 FPSDEKVLG
+556 FPSNEKVLG
-565 FQKKYDVAVVSP
+565 FQRKYDVAVVSP
-577 AYTIWKLNPEFSC
+577 AYTIWKLNPKFSC

-654 DGANAV
+654 DGADAV
-660 VENWRPTVKINPAW
+660 VENWRPVIRVGDSKMVALRDVCQVVRGKKSAVGDKNYLEIGDVDIRAKTYDISKKRKAAVAGAVRVPAGTV
-674 PLVKLGEV
+674 LVSTVRPTRGAITMTTSEVNVSSAFCRLQCSKYVFYVLCDSKFPEFLGTRE
-682 ADLIRGLTFGKGD
+682 RGLNYPSCKD
-695 QLQKPT
+695 K
-701 PASIAVATT
+701 
-710 KAAQESG
+710 
-717 IVAKHLYHVPRSFL
+717 
-731 KEKRKL
+731 
-737 LCPGDILISTANS
+737 DIL
-750 LHLLGRTTHIRD
+750 D
-762 VDSPVSFGAFM
+762 
-773 SLIRTKGKVLDLF
+773 
-786 LLCCLRSERAFG
+786 
-798 FYRQFAKTTTNISNL
+798 YQ
-813 NFQDLAKFEIPVP
+813 IPYP

-840 ERRAVDECRALSATM
+840 ERRAVSECRALSATM
-855 EQKITDT
+855 EQKITNT

>member
-1 MRGGVKIRVSEFLGG
+1 M
-16 GETPQTIE
+16 PN
-24 ISPPF
+24 
-29 RRQRKIRKR
+29 
-38 AIIPPCP
+38 
-45 PPPNGNNRQQ
+45 PPNGNNRQQ

-205 HIIDFIVATV
+205 HIIDFIVAAV

-239 HVMRHGGKLS
+239 HVMRHGGTLS
-249 PSDKRKLA
+249 PADKRKLA

-302 YDVILANPPFMT
+302 ADVILANPPFMT

-350 GVIVPEGIIYQSGKA
+350 GVIVPEGIIFQSGKA

-373 VKDWGLWAV
+373 VEDWGLWAV
-382 VSLPAGIFQ
+382 ASLPFGVFQ

-401 FLDKMSRFNNVL
+401 FLDKTRRHFKNVL

-422 AFGAKRNPIDENDLP
+422 DFGANRTPHDKNDLP

-443 RNYTDEDA
+443 CNYNGKGV

-458 VVAKDKIVD
+458 VVAKSKMT
-467 VLDEDGD
+467 EEED
-474 YSFVADNYR
+474 YSLVAENYR
-483 EIAVSANAKWR
+483 KIAVPVNAKWR

-506 QKKAGEKILPVL
+506 QKKAGEKTLPVL
-518 SITMARGLIDQ
+518 SITKARGLIDQ
-529 SEKFSKRVASAN
+529 SEKFSKRVASEN

-577 AYTIWKLNPEFSC
+577 AYTIWKLNPELSC
-590 DIEFVEMILRSDE
+590 NLEFVEMILRSDE
-603 LSRLFSAKLQGTT
+603 LSRFFSAKLQGTT

-631 IPLPPLAEQE
+631 VPLPPLAEQE
-641 RVVAEIDNYAKVR
+641 RVVAE
-654 DGANAV
+654 
-660 VENWRPTVKINPAW
+660 VEAQR
-674 PLVKLGEV
+674 
-682 ADLIRGLTFGKGD
+682 R
-695 QLQKPT
+695 
-701 PASIAVATT
+701 
-710 KAAQESG
+710 KAEE
-717 IVAKHLYHVPRSFL
+717 Y
-731 KEKRKL
+731 
-737 LCPGDILISTANS
+737 
-750 LHLLGRTTHIRD
+750 
-762 VDSPVSFGAFM
+762 
-773 SLIRTKGKVLDLF
+773 
-786 LLCCLRSERAFG
+786 
-798 FYRQFAKTTTNISNL
+798 
-813 NFQDLAKFEIPVP
+813 
-826 PLAEQERIVAEIEA
+826 
-840 ERRAVDECRALSATM
+840 RALADTM
-855 EQKITDT
+855 EQKIAQT

>member
-1 MRGGVKIRVSEFLGG
+1 MP
-16 GETPQTIE
+16 T
-24 ISPPF
+24 
-29 RRQRKIRKR
+29 
-38 AIIPPCP
+38 
-45 PPPNGNNRQQ
+45 PPNGNNRQQ

-205 HIIDFIVATV
+205 HIIDFIVAAV

-226 ACGSAGFLVAAHA
+226 ACGSVGFLVAAHA
-239 HVMRHGGKLS
+239 HVMRHGGTLS

-257 QNIVGRDIDPGMARL
+257 QNIVGCDIDPGMARL

-302 YDVILANPPFMT
+302 ADVILANPPFMT

-350 GVIVPEGIIYQSGKA
+350 GVIVPEGIIFQSGKA
-365 YKTLRKML
+365 YKDLRKML
-373 VKDWGLWAV
+373 VEDWGLWAV
-382 VSLPAGIFQ
+382 ASLPSGVFQ

-401 FLDKMSRFNNVL
+401 FLDKTRRHFKNVL

-437 AALQIL
+437 VALQIL
-443 RNYTDEDA
+443 CNYTDEDA

-458 VVAKDKIVD
+458 VVAKEKIA
-467 VLDEDGD
+467 DEDGD
-474 YSFVADNYR
+474 YSFAADNYR
-483 EIAVSANAKWR
+483 EIAVSANTKWR

-506 QKKAGEKILPVL
+506 QKKAGGKTLPVL

-641 RVVAEIDNYAKVR
+641 RIVAEIDNYAKVR

-674 PLVKLGEV
+674 PLVNLGEV
-682 ADLIRGLTFGKGD
+682 ASSQYGFTATAKNSGNARYLRITDIDKGGAI
-695 QLQKPT
+695 KPSAKKYIDADAAVMKKYALSENDIVIARSGSIGRMAICQNTDFPMVFASYLVRLKLDVSRLSPMYLFYFSQT
-701 PASIAVATT
+701 PLYWEQVQRMVVTVA
-710 KAAQESG
+710 Q
-717 IVAKHLYHVPRSFL
+717 P
-731 KEKRKL
+731 
-737 LCPGDILISTANS
+737 
-750 LHLLGRTTHIRD
+750 
-762 VDSPVSFGAFM
+762 
-773 SLIRTKGKVLDLF
+773 
-786 LLCCLRSERAFG
+786 
-798 FYRQFAKTTTNISNL
+798 NL
-813 NFQDLAKFEIPVP
+813 NAEKMKAIKIPLP
-826 PLAEQERIVAEIEA
+826 PLAEQERIIAEIEA
-840 ERRAVDECRALSATM
+840 ERRAVSECRALSATM
-855 EQKITDT
+855 EQKITNT

>member
-1 MRGGVKIRVSEFLGG
+1 MP
-16 GETPQTIE
+16 T
-24 ISPPF
+24 
-29 RRQRKIRKR
+29 
-38 AIIPPCP
+38 
-45 PPPNGNNRQQ
+45 PPNGNNRQQ

-91 DSVAIGGRRTYFVGS
+91 DSVAIGGRRTYFVGT

-125 LQLYRRAVE
+125 LLLYRRAVE

-205 HIIDFIVATV
+205 HIIDFIVAAV

-239 HVMRHGGKLS
+239 HVMRHGGSLS
-249 PSDKRKLA
+249 PADKRKLA

-302 YDVILANPPFMT
+302 ADVILANPPFMT

-350 GVIVPEGIIYQSGKA
+350 GVIVPEGIIFQSGKA
-365 YKTLRKML
+365 YKDLRKML
-373 VKDWGLWAV
+373 VEDWGLWAV
-382 VSLPAGIFQ
+382 ASLPSGVFQ

-401 FLDKMSRFNNVL
+401 FLDKTRRHFKNVL

-437 AALQIL
+437 VALQIL
-443 RNYTDEDA
+443 CNYTDEDA

-458 VVAKDKIVD
+458 VVAKEKIA
-467 VLDEDGD
+467 DEDGD
-474 YSFVADNYR
+474 YSFAADNYR

-506 QKKAGEKILPVL
+506 QEKAGEKTLPVL

-631 IPLPPLAEQE
+631 VPLPPLAEQE
-641 RVVAEIDNYAKVR
+641 RIVAEIDNYAKVR
-654 DGANAV
+654 DGADAV
-660 VENWRPTVKINPAW
+660 VQNWRPTIKINPAW

-682 ADLIRGLTFGKGD
+682 VIEMKDGGTPPRKDKKNFGGEINWAVVKDICHEIRVTKETLSEQGLKNCSAKVWPVD
-695 QLQKPT
+695 
-701 PASIAVATT
+701 SIIISLGATIGNVGIAKIPVAT
-710 KAAQESG
+710 KQGLSG
-717 IVAKHLYHVPRSFL
+717 IVVNKEKILVNYLCYILRQKRDFIKSLATGSGIVEIRPSKL
-731 KEKRKL
+731 KEK
-737 LCPGDILISTANS
+737 
-750 LHLLGRTTHIRD
+750 LH
-762 VDSPVSFGAFM
+762 
-773 SLIRTKGKVLDLF
+773 
-786 LLCCLRSERAFG
+786 
-798 FYRQFAKTTTNISNL
+798 
-813 NFQDLAKFEIPVP
+813 IPLP
-826 PLAEQERIVAEIEA
+826 PLAEQERIVAEVEA
-840 ERRAVDECRALSATM
+840 ERRAVEECRALSATM
-855 EQKITDT
+855 EQKITNT
-862 IARIWEDKP
+862 IARIWEDKL